1 MEHFR
6 KMGTHQGP
14 IGTHPGGQG
23 GAEFCPST
31 GSVKLDDRY
40 RTKIRDSPQRA
51 HRGSTGGPG
60 GHPQFSPKPENVGGN
75 YFLGGFGGKPSHP
88 NASQVPYNP
97 FWSREIPYLQ
107 IWKPFP
113 SKTMFFGTPDL
124 LKTSP
129 RPSPEPD
136 FGFQAKC
143 WILGPKFGPRDQ
155 QQKRCAPKKHA
166 EPRLQN

>member
-1 MEHFR
+1 MKR
-6 KMGTHQGP
+6 IRTGKASNTG
-14 IGTHPGGQG
+14 IGQ
-23 GAEFCPST
+23 
-31 GSVKLDDRY
+31 KL
-40 RTKIRDSPQRA
+40 RDSPQRA
-51 HRGSTGGPG
+51 HRGSTGVQGAT
-60 GHPQFSPKPENVGGN
+60 PKFPENRGMRGKL
-75 YFLGGFGGKPSHP
+75 FFGRVWGKPSHP

-113 SKTMFFGTPDL
+113 SKTMFFQPPDL

-136 FGFQAKC
+136 LGFQATF
-143 WILGPKFGPRDQ
+143 WILGSTFDLRGQ
-155 QQKRCAPKKHA
+155 TQKRCAPKSHA